1 MFKKILLI
9 TGLVLPTIVLAEEVK
24 IDSPVLQSLPSQ
36 ELGQVI
42 LKFIPSASGTINWY
56 TNANDTTFRWI
67 DRKYIEIT
75 LDDGTVTSSRRAVYR
90 GNVNGVKST
99 YLDNHVYEMPW
110 LLTLQGDSLGKF
122 GVDSVLF
129 EPYII
134 GIHSQDETTCFGST
148 HENCDFKPFN
158 SLKKAGISSKKICEN
173 QMGSGNFDIV
183 YLLSKSGK
191 KNTYGIWSQS
201 LGSGGSSNSFT
212 LDYSTSDS
220 AVCKK
225 VKS

>member
-9 TGLVLPTIVLAEEVK
+9 TSLVLPTIVLAEEVK

-122 GVDSVLF
+122 GVDS
-129 EPYII
+129 
-134 GIHSQDETTCFGST
+134 
-148 HENCDFKPFN
+148 
-158 SLKKAGISSKKICEN
+158 
-173 QMGSGNFDIV
+173 
-183 YLLSKSGK
+183 
-191 KNTYGIWSQS
+191 
-201 LGSGGSSNSFT
+201 
-212 LDYSTSDS
+212 
-220 AVCKK
+220 
-225 VKS
+225 

>member
-9 TGLVLPTIVLAEEVK
+9 TSLVLPTIVLAEEVK

-158 SLKKAGISSKKICEN
+158 SLKKLVSHLRKSAKTKWDQVISILSIFCLRVVKRTPTAFGPNHWVQVVAPI
-173 QMGSGNFDIV
+173 
-183 YLLSKSGK
+183 LL
-191 KNTYGIWSQS
+191 
-201 LGSGGSSNSFT
+201 L
-212 LDYSTSDS
+212 
-220 AVCKK
+220 
-225 VKS
+225 

>member
-9 TGLVLPTIVLAEEVK
+9 TSLVLPTIVLAEEVK

-99 YLDNHVYEMPW
+99 YLV
-110 LLTLQGDSLGKF
+110 
-122 GVDSVLF
+122 SVR
-129 EPYII
+129 
-134 GIHSQDETTCFGST
+134 
-148 HENCDFKPFN
+148 
-158 SLKKAGISSKKICEN
+158 
-173 QMGSGNFDIV
+173 
-183 YLLSKSGK
+183 
-191 KNTYGIWSQS
+191 
-201 LGSGGSSNSFT
+201 
-212 LDYSTSDS
+212 
-220 AVCKK
+220 
-225 VKS
+225 